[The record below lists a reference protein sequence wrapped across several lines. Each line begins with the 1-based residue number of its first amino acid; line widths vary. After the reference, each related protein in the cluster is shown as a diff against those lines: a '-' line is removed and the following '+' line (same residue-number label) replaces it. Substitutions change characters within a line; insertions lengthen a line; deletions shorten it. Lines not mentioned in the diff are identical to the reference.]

1 MMHRHR
7 LRLVLALVPSA
18 ALVIACQPGAS
29 PSPIS
34 PGDGSTSTPASMNA
48 SPSAS
53 GSPVAPADES
63 DAPGAESP
71 VATLS
76 PEPNDGP
83 YVAPDMATDAPGAE
97 DPLPTPGS

>member
-1 MMHRHR
+1 
-7 LRLVLALVPSA
+7 
-18 ALVIACQPGAS
+18 
-29 PSPIS
+29 
-34 PGDGSTSTPASMNA
+34 MNA